1 MPVTAAAGY
10 PQQSGSFIPEIWST
24 TLNVKFYES
33 VVIPE
38 ITNNNWEG
46 EITDVGDKVIIRQ
59 TPDMS
64 IVDYQKGQSITY
76 EDLEEDTL
84 SLEIDKAKLFAAKV
98 DDIDK
103 YQSDVDL
110 LDDWGEDGTLQMQIT
125 VDTEFL
131 GAVYSDAASA
141 NSGNSAG
148 ALSGD
153 IDMGSSST
161 PKVLTKNNV
170 VDFLVDVNTV
180 LDENNIPEQYRY
192 IVLPAWACGLI
203 KKSELKDASVTADGS
218 SILRTGYLGMVDR
231 VSIYS
236 SNLLN
241 KSSGKYDVIFGHISA
256 ITFASQFIKVEYIDQ
271 LQETFGSAIRGLN
284 VYGYEVVKSQALG
297 HAVIQ
302 KG

>member
-1 MPVTAAAGY
+1 
-10 PQQSGSFIPEIWST
+10 
-24 TLNVKFYES
+24 
-33 VVIPE
+33 
-38 ITNNNWEG
+38 
-46 EITDVGDKVIIRQ
+46 VGDKVHIRQ

-64 IVDYQKGQSITY
+64 IVDYQKGQTITY
-76 EDLEEDTL
+76 EDLEADTVEL
-84 SLEIDKAKLFAAKV
+84 DIDKAKLFAAKV

-110 LDDWGEDGTLQMQIT
+110 LDDWGEDGVLQMQIQI
-125 VDTEFL
+125 DSEFL
-131 GAVYSDAASA
+131 GAVYSDAGSN

-161 PKVLTKNNV
+161 PKVLNKNNV
-170 VDFLVDVNTV
+170 VDFLVDINTV
-180 LDENNIPEQYRY
+180 LDENNIPEENRY
-192 IVLPAWACGLI
+192 VVLPAWACGLI
-203 KKSELKDASVTADGS
+203 KKSELKDASVTGDGS
-218 SILRTGYLGMVDR
+218 SILRSGYLGMVDR
-231 VSIYS
+231 SSIYC

-241 KSSGKYDVIFGHISA
+241 SSSSKFDVIFGHVSA
-256 ITFASQFIKVEYIDQ
+256 ITFASQFVKIEYLDQ

-297 HAVIQ
+297 HAVIK